1 MILTVADRF
10 TQVCRERPR
19 HPAVVQDGLTL
30 TYPDLS
36 RWADAVALALE
47 RAGGAGGRGVAVV
60 LPNSGAFVAA
70 FMGVARAGGGVAP
83 LSPRYRPDELAR
95 YLADIE
101 PLAVVVGMKTI
112 GAVREALAASER
124 RRPALVSVD
133 IPGSAELLEQ
143 GESSGG
149 STFGGGDPP
158 LLLLYTSG
166 STDAPKRVLRSHR
179 QVALE
184 VEALHR
190 LFGVTPSDRLLGA
203 APFSHV
209 NGLVRSF
216 LTGTLAGATLYP
228 LARFGR
234 RYVPEVI
241 SRERLTVFGG
251 VPSMFVALSGLASR
265 RPADLSSLRVL
276 FSASAP
282 LLPGDAARFHARYGL
297 WIRQLYGSTETG
309 TITYN
314 DHPRIEAH
322 LEAVGRPLPGVSL
335 TVVDEHRAPLPVGRE
350 GEIVVASPFAA
361 SGYDGNAEG
370 TKERFPAG
378 GTYLTG
384 DLGRV
389 DGEQYLTLTGRKGW
403 LINRRGYKVNPHEVE
418 TVVRRHPA
426 VAEATVVGEPGPH
439 GDEII
444 RCIVVARGRVTAEE
458 IARHCRDRLADFKV
472 PTRIELRDRLPR
484 TATGKIRRADL

>member
-1 MILTVADRF
+1 MIPPVADRF
-10 TQVCRERPR
+10 IQVCRERLR
-19 HPAVVQDGLTL
+19 HPAVVQDDLTL
-30 TYPDLS
+30 TYQDLA
-36 RWADAVALALE
+36 RWTDAVALALE
-47 RAGGAGGRGVAVV
+47 RAGTVGGRGVAVL

-70 FMGVARAGGGVAP
+70 FMGAARTGGVVAP
-83 LSPRYRPDELAR
+83 LSPRYRPEELGQ
-95 YLADIE
+95 YLSDIE
-101 PLAVVVGMKTI
+101 PLAIVVSPETI
-112 GAVREALAASER
+112 GPIREALAASER
-124 RRPALVSVD
+124 RRPALVSVGL
-133 IPGSAELLEQ
+133 PGEAELLEQ
-143 GESSGG
+143 GDSSAGP
-149 STFGGGDPP
+149 TFNGGDPP

-166 STDAPKRVLRSHR
+166 STGAPKRVLRSHR

-190 LFGVTPSDRLLGA
+190 LLGVTPSDRLLGA

-234 RYVPEVI
+234 RHVPEVI

-251 VPSMFVALSGLASR
+251 VPSMFVALSGLAPR

-282 LLPGDAARFHARYGL
+282 LLPSDASRFHSRYGR

-322 LEAVGRPLPGVSL
+322 LDTVGRPLPGVSL
-335 TVVDEHRAPLPVGRE
+335 TVVDEHRAPVPVGRE
-350 GEIVVASPFAA
+350 GEIVVSSPFAA
-361 SGYDGNAEG
+361 SGYAGNAEV
-370 TKERFPAG
+370 TKGRFPAG
-378 GTYLTG
+378 RMYLTG
-384 DLGRV
+384 DLGRI
-389 DGEQYLTLTGRKGW
+389 DGEKYLTLTGRKGW

-418 TVVRRHPA
+418 EVVRRHPG

-439 GDEII
+439 GDQII
-444 RCIVVARGRVTAEE
+444 RCIVVARRPVTVQE
-458 IARHCRDRLADFKV
+458 IARHCRQRLADFKV
-472 PTRIELRDRLPR
+472 PNRIELRDRLPR
-484 TATGKIRRADL
+484 TATGKIRRTDL

>member
-1 MILTVADRF
+1 MMPPVADRF
-10 TQVCRERPR
+10 TQVCRERLR
-19 HPAVVQDGLTL
+19 HPAVVQDDLTL
-30 TYPDLS
+30 TYQDLS

-47 RAGGAGGRGVAVV
+47 CAGGVAGRGVAVL

-70 FMGVARAGGGVAP
+70 FMGAARAGGVVAP
-83 LSPRYRPDELAR
+83 LSPRYRPHELGQ

-101 PLAVVVGMKTI
+101 PLAIVVGPETI
-112 GAVREALAASER
+112 DPVREALATSER

-133 IPGSAELLEQ
+133 VPGEAELLEQ
-143 GESSGG
+143 GDSSGG
-149 STFGGGDPP
+149 SAFTGGDPP

-166 STDAPKRVLRSHR
+166 STEAPKRVLRSHR

-190 LFGVTPSDRLLGA
+190 LFDVTPSDRVLGA

-228 LARFGR
+228 LPRFGR
-234 RYVPEVI
+234 RQVPEMI

-251 VPSMFVALSGLASR
+251 VPPMFVALSGLVPR
-265 RPADLSSLRVL
+265 QPADLSSLRVL

-282 LLPGDAARFHARYGL
+282 LLPSDASRFHARYGL

-322 LEAVGRPLPGVSL
+322 LETVGRPIPGVSL
-335 TVVDEHRAPLPVGRE
+335 TVADEHGAPVPLGRE
-350 GEIVVASPFAA
+350 GEIVVSSPFGA
-361 SGYDGNAEG
+361 SGYDGNAEA
-370 TKERFPAG
+370 TKERFPA

-384 DLGRV
+384 DLGRI
-389 DGEQYLTLTGRKGW
+389 DGEEYLTLTGRKGW

-418 TVVRRHPA
+418 EVVRRHPG
-426 VAEATVVGEPGPH
+426 VAEATVAGEPGPH

-444 RCIVVARGRVTAEE
+444 RCIVVARALLTVEE
-458 IARHCRDRLADFKV
+458 IARHCRERLADFKV
-472 PTRIELRDRLPR
+472 PNRIELRDRLPR